1 MPRSRE
7 SRQPID
13 IWPGFVDALSTLLLS
28 IIFLLVVF
36 VLGQFFLGQML
47 QGKNRTV
54 GELQGQMRD
63 LRQKLRLEESSAGEL
78 RSTLDRTSADLRA
91 AAQQRD
97 ELTGRLTLSERD
109 REQLG
114 LKLATLTDD
123 QLKLQRALDGIT
135 TDRAAATAKLE
146 DVQKVLAEAQKT
158 VGADKGTIDLQVGQL
173 MALRRDI
180 DSLNQEKTSLEAQVN
195 DLAQGRVRAET
206 QGQSLEQEVA
216 SLQQE
221 LRSLSSALG
230 IKQHEADQQNAKI
243 ADLGSQLNAALAT
256 RVKELSQ
263 YRSDFFG
270 RLRQTLGNRDDV
282 RIVGD
287 RFVFQSEVLFDSG
300 AAEINPSGQAQLAK
314 LATTLR
320 DIEKEIP
327 PELPWVLQ
335 VDGHTDA
342 RPINTPQ
349 FPSNWELSAARAIA
363 VVKFLANQGIP
374 PDRLAARGFAS
385 FQPLDQASTE
395 DAYRKN
401 RRIEIKFTT
410 R

>member
-54 GELQGQMRD
+54 GQLQEQMQG
-63 LRQKLRLEESSAGEL
+63 LRQKLQLEEGDTAAL
-78 RSTLDRTSADLRA
+78 RSTLARTDDDLA
-91 AAQQRD
+91 AAARQRD
-97 ELTGRLTLSERD
+97 ALLSRLGLAERD

-114 LKLATLTDD
+114 LKVATLTDD
-123 QLKLQRALDGIT
+123 ELKLQRALD
-135 TDRAAATAKLE
+135 AASSGREQSVAKLE
-146 DVQKVLAEAQKT
+146 DVQKVLAETQKT
-158 VGADKGTIDLQVGQL
+158 VGADRRTIELQVGQL
-173 MALRRDI
+173 MALRRDL
-180 DSLNQEKTSLEAQVN
+180 DDLQAQKAQALAEAKAAGLQLTRTDQQLQSLN
-195 DLAQGRVRAET
+195 
-206 QGQSLEQEVA
+206 A
-216 SLQQE
+216 SLGLKTQE
-221 LRSLSSALG
+221 
-230 IKQHEADQQNAKI
+230 IDQQNAKI
-243 ADLGSQLNAALAT
+243 ADLGSQLNAALAS

-300 AAEINPSGQAQLAK
+300 AAQINPTGQAQLAK

-335 VDGHTDA
+335 VDGHTDT
-342 RPINTPQ
+342 RPINTPHSPRTGSSPPRA
-349 FPSNWELSAARAIA
+349 PSPSSSSSPLRASRPIAWPRAASPSSSPWRRPRPRRPSARTVASRS
-363 VVKFLANQGIP
+363 NSQ
-374 PDRLAARGFAS
+374 PDR
-385 FQPLDQASTE
+385 
-395 DAYRKN
+395 
-401 RRIEIKFTT
+401 
-410 R
+410 